1 MFPQVM
7 GFLVFVAGL
16 VMLVVSVLDTI
27 VPVGLGQVDQ
37 FVMFGVGT
45 VTCILG
51 YLMATSVRSR

>member
-27 VPVGLGQVDQ
+27 ISIGISPVER
-37 FVMFGVGT
+37 FVMFGVGAL
-45 VTCILG
+45 TCILG
-51 YLMATSVRSR
+51 YLMATAVRSR